1 MLLENIYFHIN
12 DLFDKYLFFKSS
24 DKLISVNFSQDHNDF
39 SCDNHSMIL
48 TSFYTF

>member
-12 DLFDKYLFFKSS
+12 DLFDKYS

>member
-12 DLFDKYLFFKSS
+12 DLFDKYLFFS
-24 DKLISVNFSQDHNDF
+24 DKLISVNLSQDHNYF
-39 SCDNHSMIL
+39 SCDNHGMIW